1 MSVGAAR
8 VTAEDLLAMP
18 DDGIERWI
26 RHGELQ
32 EGGMTIRNFWHS
44 EAEGLIVVALWNWI
58 RTQPRPRGTVCCGE
72 AGMRL
77 ARDPELTVGLDVAY
91 LGPEITPPKP
101 GGSTI
106 VDGIP
111 RLAVEILSPSDK
123 QEEVELK
130 IDDYLAAG
138 VPQVWEV
145 NPRRRTVTIYRPN
158 QEPVF
163 FNVNQELIADPELPG
178 FRVPVLSL
186 FEDTAP

>member
-1 MSVGAAR
+1 MSVGAAK

-26 RHGELQ
+26 RHGELR

-44 EAEGLIVVALWNWI
+44 EAESLVVAILWEWL
-58 RTQPRPRGTVCCGE
+58 RKQPRPRGTVCSGE
-72 AGMRL
+72 VGIRL
-77 ARDPELTVGLDVAY
+77 VRDPELTVGIDVAF
-91 LGPEITPPKP
+91 LGPELMPPRK

-123 QEEVELK
+123 QEEVEQK

-145 NPRRRTVTIYRPN
+145 NPRRRTVTVYRPN
-158 QEPVF
+158 QEPVL
-163 FNVNQELIADPELPG
+163 FNVNQDLIASPELPG
-178 FRVPVLSL
+178 FQVPVLSL
-186 FEDTAP
+186 FEDTSP